1 MIETL
6 LADYLVWVFASLTLS
21 FISFQIWLFKKY
33 SKLEAKKIDKEE
45 LKEVES
51 TQEDIITNQDNIVNF
66 LFGREM
72 DEYDDGF
79 IQKSRK
85 ERKDIQKELQELKRM
100 LHRIDAKV
108 SSEGEF
114 ADNLD
119 TFDRDDREDSD

>member
-1 MIETL
+1 MIEPL
-6 LADYLVWVFASLTLS
+6 LSEYLVWVFASLTLS

-33 SKLEAKKIDKEE
+33 SRLEAKKVDKEE
-45 LKEVES
+45 LREIES
-51 TQEDIITNQDNIVNF
+51 TQNNIVSNQDNIVNF

-85 ERKDIQKELQELKRM
+85 ERKEIQKELQEVKRM
-100 LHRIDAKV
+100 LHRIDTKV

-119 TFDRDDREDSD
+119 TFDRDEREDSD